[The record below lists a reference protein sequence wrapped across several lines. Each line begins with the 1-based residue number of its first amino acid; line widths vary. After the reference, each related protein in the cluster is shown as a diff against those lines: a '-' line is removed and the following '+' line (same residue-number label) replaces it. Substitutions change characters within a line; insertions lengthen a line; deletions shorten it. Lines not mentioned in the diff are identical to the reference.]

1 MRMTFPMPSDLPPAY
16 DPVNGDERPWYRYYG
31 PGVPHAIEPAHES
44 SLGEM
49 VAEAARNH
57 GDKVAF
63 SNLGGTLTFREV
75 DAAAS
80 RFAAFLQHELGLV
93 KGDRIVLQ
101 MPNLLQYPVALYG
114 ALRAGLTVVNANPLY
129 TVREMEGVF
138 RDAEPKAIVVLAN
151 FADKV
156 AEVLPETTIEH
167 VIVTQVADMLPQP
180 KRAIVNFVAAKVK
193 KMVPAYSLPHAIPFT
208 KAMGAGDPAR
218 LADPGLTHDDVAFLQ
233 YTGGTT
239 GGAKAAV
246 LTHGNL
252 LANQDQ
258 FMAQIRNTLGEE
270 RQSVIIAALPL
281 YHVFSLTVNCIG
293 FFRFGAHNVL
303 ITNPRDLPGFIKTLG
318 ASKPD
323 GLILVSTLAGALLD
337 ADGFKDIDFTRLR
350 LTVGGGMAVRSAVS
364 DRWKAVTGH
373 DITEGYG
380 LTEASPVV
388 SVNPTH
394 MAPRIGTIGVPLPST
409 DVRIVDDEAN
419 PLPLGERGELAVRG
433 PQVMQ
438 GYWNQPE
445 ESARVITADG
455 WLLTGDI
462 AIESEDGFFTIVDRK
477 KEIIVC
483 GGFNVYPGEIEDAAM
498 LHPKVVEAGAIPIP
512 NEHSGEVP
520 KLFVVRRD
528 ETLSEHDLRVFLKE
542 RLTGYKRPREIEFI
556 DALPKNNVGKV
567 LRRELRDLEASRQ
580 ADQPAS

>member
-1 MRMTFPMPSDLPPAY
+1 MSPHAPTAL
-16 DPVNGDERPWYRYYG
+16 DPVGGEDRPWYQYYG
-31 PGVPHAIEPAHES
+31 PGVPHAIAPVPDR

-49 VAEAARNH
+49 VANAARIH

-75 DAAAS
+75 DALAT
-80 RFAAFLQHELGLV
+80 RFATFLQQDLGLA
-93 KGDRIVLQ
+93 KGDRIVIQ

-114 ALRAGLTVVNANPLY
+114 ALRAGLIVVNANPLY
-129 TVREMEGVF
+129 TAREMEGVF
-138 RDAEPKAIVVLAN
+138 RDAKPRAIVVMAN

-156 AEVLPETTIEH
+156 AGIRGATSIEH
-167 VIVTQVADMLPQP
+167 VIVTQAGDLLPQP
-180 KRAIVNFVAAKVK
+180 KRSIVNFVAAKIK
-193 KMVPAYSLPHAIPFT
+193 KMVPDYDLPDAISYRAALARGKGKPFV
-208 KAMGAGDPAR
+208 APE
-218 LADPGLTHDDVAFLQ
+218 LTQDDVAFLQ

-252 LANQDQ
+252 LANQEQ

-293 FFRFGAHNVL
+293 FFRFGSHNVL
-303 ITNPRDLPGFIKTLG
+303 ITNPRDLPGFVKTLD

-337 ADGFKDIDFTRLR
+337 ATGFASIDFDRLK
-350 LTVGGGMAVRSAVS
+350 LTVGGGMAVRSSVS
-364 DRWKAVTGH
+364 DRWKKVTGH

-394 MAPRIGTIGVPLPST
+394 MPPRIGTIGVPLPST

-438 GYWNQPE
+438 GYWNNPDE
-445 ESARVITADG
+445 TARVITEDG

-462 AIESEDGFFTIVDRK
+462 AIEDEDGFFRIVDRK

-498 LHPKVVEAGAIPIP
+498 LHPLVVEAGAIPIP

-528 ETLSEHDLRVFLKE
+528 ESLSEHDLRVFLKE

-556 DALPKNNVGKV
+556 DTLPKNNVGKV
-567 LRRELRDLEASRQ
+567 LRRELRELEASR
-580 ADQPAS
+580 ATESPAS

>member
-1 MRMTFPMPSDLPPAY
+1 MSPHARPAH
-16 DPVNGDERPWYRYYG
+16 DPVGGEDRPWYQYYG
-31 PGVPHAIEPAHES
+31 PGVPRAIEPVEDR

-49 VAEAARNH
+49 VARAAHEH
-57 GDKVAF
+57 GDNVAF
-63 SNLGGTLTFREV
+63 SNLGGTLTFRQV
-75 DAAAS
+75 DQLAT
-80 RFAAFLQHELGLV
+80 RFAAFLQQDLGLA
-93 KGDRIVLQ
+93 KGDRIVIQ

-114 ALRAGLTVVNANPLY
+114 ALRAGLIVVNANPLY
-129 TVREMEGVF
+129 TSREMEGVF
-138 RDAEPKAIVVLAN
+138 RDAKPRAIVVMAN

-156 AEVLPETTIEH
+156 AGILGATSIEH
-167 VIVTQVADMLPQP
+167 VIITQAGDLLPQP
-180 KRAIVNFVAAKVK
+180 KRALTNFVAAKIK
-193 KMVPAYSLPHAIPFT
+193 KMVPEYHLPEAIGFR
-208 KAMGAGDPAR
+208 AALAR
-218 LADPGLTHDDVAFLQ
+218 GRGRTLAAPELTQDDVAFLQ

-252 LANQDQ
+252 LANQEQ

-293 FFRFGAHNVL
+293 FFKFGSHNVL
-303 ITNPRDLPGFIKTLG
+303 ITNPRDLKGFVKTLD
-318 ASKPD
+318 ATKPD
-323 GLILVSTLAGALLD
+323 GLILVSTLAGGLLD
-337 ADGFKDIDFTRLR
+337 TEGFADVDFGRLK

-364 DRWKAVTGH
+364 DRWKRVTGH

-394 MAPRIGTIGVPLPST
+394 MPPRIGTIGVPLPST
-409 DVRIVDDEAN
+409 DVRIVDDEAR

-433 PQVMQ
+433 PQVMR
-438 GYWNQPE
+438 GYWNNDAE
-445 ESARVITADG
+445 TARVLTEDG

-462 AIESEDGFFTIVDRK
+462 AVEDEDGFFRIVDRK

-498 LHPKVVEAGAIPIP
+498 LHPLVVEAGAIPIP

-528 ETLSEHDLRVFLKE
+528 DTLTEDALRAFLKE
-542 RLTGYKRPREIEFI
+542 RLTGYKRPRVIEFI
-556 DALPKNNVGKV
+556 DVLPKNNVGKV
-567 LRRELRDLEASRQ
+567 LRRELRELEASRSED
-580 ADQPAS
+580 ADAS